1 MSVTASGG
9 LLTFPSCPISSLADR
24 GVAGVTVSSASSL
37 LEIST
42 ALCYPRGGVRIPSS
56 VSRGPAVIRFQPFL
70 LPYFCSSH
78 TKTLTLPNTPCV
90 FALDN
95 PPLPART
102 TLINPLKSI
111 SKGTSSMKPSG
122 PPPCA
127 EFDLSCN
134 SMATETTELR
144 SSRSFKTTSSDV
156 GLKCNFWSRKWLSQP
171 AVAAGPPA

>member
-102 TLINPLKSI
+102 TLINPLI
-111 SKGTSSMKPSG
+111 PV
-122 PPPCA
+122 PH
-127 EFDLSCN
+127 SCQGEPFL
-134 SMATETTELR
+134 A
-144 SSRSFKTTSSDV
+144 D
-156 GLKCNFWSRKWLSQP
+156 P
-171 AVAAGPPA
+171 AVTPHPQDFTPHCQLTKICTMAPERPLCHMSLPTSCLPPLLVLTLLRLHWLACSP